1 MSNRRYELA
10 LALLQSQQT
19 QIKPISPREPR
30 PSTHRQIAME
40 SRRLTLTTP
49 PAGTRYRS
57 SMNLPEGG
65 RLGGLEVF
73 VDTPDTGDYVSL
85 TLQDR
90 LVVDKLL
97 VDLAPRTSYEKKFL
111 EPAQRGDLLTLTY
124 FSAGSSSKN
133 ATWTPTL
140 LRPAVKF

>member
-1 MSNRRYELA
+1 M
-10 LALLQSQQT
+10 
-19 QIKPISPREPR
+19 KPISPREPG
-30 PSTHRQIAME
+30 PSPHRQIAME

-49 PAGTRYRS
+49 PAGTQHTS

-73 VDTPDTGDYVSL
+73 VDTPDTGDYISL

-111 EPAQRGDLLTLTY
+111 EPAERGDLLTLTY
-124 FSAGSSSKN
+124 FSAGSSTKN

-140 LRPAVKF
+140 LRPALKF

>member
-1 MSNRRYELA
+1 
-10 LALLQSQQT
+10 
-19 QIKPISPREPR
+19 
-30 PSTHRQIAME
+30 
-40 SRRLTLTTP
+40 
-49 PAGTRYRS
+49 
-57 SMNLPEGG
+57 MNLPEGG